1 MKILI
6 IVPAYN
12 EAENIEKFINE
23 LRKYINNNTD
33 TLIINDCSTD
43 NTKEI
48 LIKNNYNFLDLP
60 INLGIGGAVQAGYI
74 FAKEYGYDIAIQM
87 DGDGQHKPE
96 YINKL
101 VEPIID
107 GSADITIG
115 SRFKETKDTKGFK
128 SSFMRR
134 LGIKYL
140 STLIYLFTNK
150 KIYDVTSGFRA
161 VNKRYIALYANQ
173 YAQDYP
179 EPEAIVTALRN
190 GARVEEI
197 PVIMQERLGGKSS
210 INFLRSIY
218 YMVKVSMAI
227 FIAILHKDK
236 VI

>member
-227 FIAILHKDK
+227 FIAVLHKK
-236 VI
+236 R

>member
-12 EAENIEKFINE
+12 EEENIEKFIIE
-23 LRKYINNNTD
+23 LNKYAKKNID
-33 TLIINDCSTD
+33 ILIINDCSTD

-74 FAKEYGYDIAIQM
+74 FAKEFNYDIAIQM

-96 YINKL
+96 YIDKL
-101 VEPIID
+101 IEKIVDGNID
-107 GSADITIG
+107 IAIG
-115 SRFKETKDTKGFK
+115 SRFKERLSESDFRTT
-128 SSFMRR
+128 FMRR

-140 STLIYLFTNK
+140 SKIIQLFTGT

-161 VNKRYIALYANQ
+161 VNKKYISFYANQ

-190 GARVEEI
+190 GAKIEEI
-197 PVIMQERLGGKSS
+197 PVVMQERIGGKSS
-210 INFLRSIY
+210 INLLRSIY
-218 YMVKVSMAI
+218 YMIKVSMAI
-227 FIAILHKDK
+227 FIAALHKK
-236 VI
+236 RW

>member
-48 LIKNNYNFLDLP
+48 LIKKYYNFLDLP
-60 INLGIGGAVQAGYI
+60 INLGIGGAVQAGYL
-74 FAKEYGYDIAIQM
+74 FAKEYEYDIAIQM

-101 VEPIID
+101 VEPIVD

-227 FIAILHKDK
+227 FIAVLQKK
-236 VI
+236 R

>member
-33 TLIINDCSTD
+33 ILIINDCSTD

-60 INLGIGGAVQAGYI
+60 VNLGIGGAVQAGYT

-107 GSADITIG
+107 ESADITIG

-161 VNKRYIALYANQ
+161 VNRRYIALYANQ

-190 GARVEEI
+190 GARVVEI

-227 FIAILHKDK
+227 FIAVLHKK
-236 VI
+236 R

>member
-12 EAENIEKFINE
+12 EEANIGKFIKNLQE
-23 LRKYINNNTD
+23 HINDDTD
-33 TLIINDCSTD
+33 ILIINDCSTD

-48 LIKNNYNFLDLP
+48 LQKNNYNFLDLP
-60 INLGIGGAVQAGYI
+60 INLGIGGAVQAGYT

-161 VNKRYIALYANQ
+161 VNRRYIALYANQ

-190 GARVEEI
+190 GAKVVEI

-227 FIAILHKDK
+227 FIAVLHKKK

>member
-1 MKILI
+1 
-6 IVPAYN
+6 
-12 EAENIEKFINE
+12 
-23 LRKYINNNTD
+23 
-33 TLIINDCSTD
+33 
-43 NTKEI
+43 
-48 LIKNNYNFLDLP
+48 
-60 INLGIGGAVQAGYI
+60 
-74 FAKEYGYDIAIQM
+74 
-87 DGDGQHKPE
+87 
-96 YINKL
+96 
-101 VEPIID
+101 
-107 GSADITIG
+107 
-115 SRFKETKDTKGFK
+115 
-128 SSFMRR
+128 MRR

-197 PVIMQERLGGKSS
+197 PVIMQKRLGGKSS

-227 FIAILHKDK
+227 FIAVLHKKK

>member
-60 INLGIGGAVQAGYI
+60 VNLGIGGAVQAGYI

-87 DGDGQHKPE
+87 DGDGQNKPE

-101 VEPIID
+101 VEPI
-107 GSADITIG
+107 
-115 SRFKETKDTKGFK
+115 FKETKDTKGFK

-197 PVIMQERLGGKSS
+197 PVIMQKRLGGKSS
-210 INFLRSIY
+210 IKGPGWVPS
-218 YMVKVSMAI
+218 
-227 FIAILHKDK
+227 
-236 VI
+236 

>member
-12 EAENIEKFINE
+12 EASNIEKFINE

>member
-128 SSFMRR
+128 SYFMRR